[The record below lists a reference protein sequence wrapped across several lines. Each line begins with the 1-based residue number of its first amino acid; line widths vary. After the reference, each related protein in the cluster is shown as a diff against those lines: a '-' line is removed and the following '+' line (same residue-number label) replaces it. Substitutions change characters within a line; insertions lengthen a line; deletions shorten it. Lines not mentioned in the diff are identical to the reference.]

1 MNPNWVQLIRDCWD
15 QQWEEQRRLWNVAHD
30 KWILIR
36 MAAPERI
43 RVLQK
48 QMGGWYV
55 SMQMDV
61 FDLLIMQ
68 VVTNVSR
75 MHSVSVDQIIE
86 VVRGSE
92 LKQEVSS

>member
-48 QMGGWYV
+48 KRWVAG
-55 SMQMDV
+55 
-61 FDLLIMQ
+61 
-68 VVTNVSR
+68 T
-75 MHSVSVDQIIE
+75 
-86 VVRGSE
+86 
-92 LKQEVSS
+92 